1 MRKSLVQLLA
11 PAFPIVIVVLGLM
24 LISVGIAL
32 IYIPAGIIVLGIEF
46 LIFEYYLR
54 ARGR

>member
-1 MRKSLVQLLA
+1 
-11 PAFPIVIVVLGLM
+11 VIVVLGLM